1 MNRDI
6 AILLAIT
13 LVPAFLVLA
22 ALGAISGIDLVTP
35 TVMIIVFTVFI
46 LGALFEIRRLVDQ
59 P

>member
-1 MNRDI
+1 MNRDL

-22 ALGAISGIDLVTP
+22 AVGAISGIDLVTP
-35 TVMIIVFTVFI
+35 TVMVVVFTVFI